1 MFFWYRFFTYLFY
14 PLAPIYLYFRKIRK
28 KEDSISY
35 KEKLSKIEIPRGE
48 GFLIWFHAASVGESM
63 SILPLIESYVKEKKI
78 DKILLTS
85 ITLSSGKIL
94 KKRFSQN
101 AKVIH
106 QFLPLDISFWNK
118 KFLEHWRPN
127 LSVFIDSEIWPN
139 LISQINKKKI
149 PLLLL
154 NARITKKSFLKWKFV
169 INFAKK
175 IFEKF
180 DLCIASG
187 TESENYLKILGAKN
201 IKKIGNLKFSQSKLE
216 LKNKSNPRIKKFLIN
231 KKIMFSAISTH
242 AGEELLCG
250 KVHSNLKKKYKNI
263 ISIIIPRHVHR
274 AHEIKEELNSNGLK
288 VHLHSSNRPMNKD
301 TDIYLVDTFGETK
314 AFLRLSKIAF
324 MGKSIHAFGG
334 QNPLEA
340 ARLGNRIIHGPNI
353 ENFVEVYDFL
363 KKHGISSKINSYN
376 DLKNLVVKFE
386 RKKNYSQQIIKKL
399 TYTGNQI
406 LINNE
411 KEINKYF

>member
-1 MFFWYRFFTYLFY
+1 
-14 PLAPIYLYFRKIRK
+14 
-28 KEDSISY
+28 
-35 KEKLSKIEIPRGE
+35 
-48 GFLIWFHAASVGESM
+48 
-63 SILPLIESYVKEKKI
+63 
-78 DKILLTS
+78 
-85 ITLSSGKIL
+85 
-94 KKRFSQN
+94 
-101 AKVIH
+101 
-106 QFLPLDISFWNK
+106 
-118 KFLEHWRPN
+118 
-127 LSVFIDSEIWPN
+127 
-139 LISQINKKKI
+139 
-149 PLLLL
+149 
-154 NARITKKSFLKWKFV
+154 
-169 INFAKK
+169 
-175 IFEKF
+175 
-180 DLCIASG
+180 
-187 TESENYLKILGAKN
+187 
-201 IKKIGNLKFSQSKLE
+201 
-216 LKNKSNPRIKKFLIN
+216 
-231 KKIMFSAISTH
+231 MFSAISTH

-263 ISIIIPRHVHR
+263 ISIIIPRHIHR